1 MNKKVPDIT
10 ESVEALK
17 AMLCQSTQVHET
29 QRLSML
35 YLLRS
40 RGAKNRTQVAE
51 LLGVHRMS
59 VGHWLKAYETGGL
72 EKLLERRY
80 PPGRLPL
87 LTEEQRAILRA
98 ELEKPEGFQSYV
110 EIQTFITDTFGVNMK
125 YKAVYAL
132 VHDKWGAKPKVP
144 RKSHIKKRKRD

>member
-17 AMLCQSTQVHET
+17 AMLRQSTQVHET

-59 VGHWLKAYETGGL
+59 VGHWLKAARDSYQ
-72 EKLLERRY
+72 
-80 PPGRLPL
+80 PP
-87 LTEEQRAILRA
+87 TT
-98 ELEKPEGFQSYV
+98 S
-110 EIQTFITDTFGVNMK
+110 
-125 YKAVYAL
+125 
-132 VHDKWGAKPKVP
+132 
-144 RKSHIKKRKRD
+144 

>member
-17 AMLCQSTQVHET
+17 SLLRTSTHRHET

-40 RGAKNRTQVAE
+40 GHAKNRKQVAE
-51 LLGVHRMS
+51 LIGVHRIS
-59 VGHWLKAYETGGL
+59 VGQWLATYETEGL
-72 EKLLERRY
+72 EKLLERQY
-80 PPGRLPL
+80 APGRVSALN
-87 LTEEQRAILRA
+87 EAQQAALRA
-98 ELEKPEGFQSYV
+98 ALEKPEGFQSYV
-110 EIQTFITDTFGVNMK
+110 EIQAYIADTFGVEMK

-132 VHDKWGAKPKVP
+132 VREKWGAKLKVP
-144 RKSHIKKRKRD
+144 RKSHIKKTS

>member
-10 ESVEALK
+10 ESPEALK
-17 AMLCQSTQVHET
+17 AHLRKSTQSHQT
-29 QRLSML
+29 QRLSAL

-40 RGAKNRTQVAE
+40 QQAKNRTQVAE
-51 LLGVHRMS
+51 LLGVHRIT
-59 VGHWLKAYETGGL
+59 VGHWLQAYEAGGL

-80 PPGRLPL
+80 PPGRVAL
-87 LTEEQRAILRA
+87 LTEEQRSILRA

-110 EIQTFITDTFGVNMK
+110 QIQRYIADTFDVEMK

-144 RKSHIKKRKRD
+144 RKSHVKKTK